1 MDALNELTGAAAMPR
16 LVRLARGRPRR
27 PDPVTA
33 SMKPDQ
39 AFGTS
44 LASTATRRVRT
55 PLQPTPLG
63 PCRGNEPRT

>member
-1 MDALNELTGAAAMPR
+1 MDPLNELTGTAAMPGV
-16 LVRLARGRPRR
+16 VRLARGRPRR

-44 LASTATRRVRT
+44 GVHSDETVRT

-63 PCRGNEPRT
+63 PCRENEPMA